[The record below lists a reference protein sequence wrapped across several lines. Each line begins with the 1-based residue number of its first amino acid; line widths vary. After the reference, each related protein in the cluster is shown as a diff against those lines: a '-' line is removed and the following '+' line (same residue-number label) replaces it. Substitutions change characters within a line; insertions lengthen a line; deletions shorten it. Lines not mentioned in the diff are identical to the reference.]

1 MRNSIKSRKANQYD
15 GHSLKLESVCKLNWI
30 GSDEELLSLA
40 RKMPTEVDSG
50 LSRRV
55 QKSHLKAQIAL
66 NRAADQVYRAM
77 SDAKVFNL
85 SLETATQYNL
95 CRFVDRSPH
104 ERTSDKLRSHV
115 LYFETKSQRYE
126 ISHCTNEDYDPV
138 YRLAEVSDPFFKDE
152 IFFKT

>member
-1 MRNSIKSRKANQYD
+1 MPDYASDDQSFEAYSIVFKVLKSRSQYQSTMRNSIKSRKANQYD

-30 GSDEELLSLA
+30 GSDDELLSLA

-85 SLETATQYNL
+85 SLEMST
-95 CRFVDRSPH
+95 
-104 ERTSDKLRSHV
+104 
-115 LYFETKSQRYE
+115 
-126 ISHCTNEDYDPV
+126 
-138 YRLAEVSDPFFKDE
+138 
-152 IFFKT
+152 